1 MSISDRLRSIFEVSQ
16 NVHLHIGTPVM
27 VRMISDPV
35 TPFSHRELHTSELVI
50 WPIIFKQLLI
60 RQYPVLPGCNQAATI
75 YEVNVEDVNIVDL
88 RYCLV
93 RTVR

>member
-1 MSISDRLRSIFEVSQ
+1 
-16 NVHLHIGTPVM
+16 M

-50 WPIIFKQLLI
+50 RPIIFTQLFI
-60 RQYPVLPGCNQAATI
+60 RQYPVLLGCYQAATI
-75 YEVNVEDVNIVDL
+75 YEVNVVDVNIVDL
-88 RYCLV
+88 RYYLV